1 MQDYKD
7 TKLHDLIKQTG
18 LKKSYIAEQL
28 GITPTTFWKKL
39 SGQVRFTKAELYLVS
54 ISRLKNFCGNEKVK
68 EQSSELFTRNIQ

>member
-39 SGQVRFTKAELYLVS
+39 SGQVRFTKAELYVINAILSGEYKPV
-54 ISRLKNFCGNEKVK
+54 EKFLW
-68 EQSSELFTRNIQ
+68 E

>member
-39 SGQVRFTKAELYLVS
+39 SGQAHFTKAELYVINAILSGEYKPV
-54 ISRLKNFCGNEKVK
+54 EKFVW
-68 EQSSELFTRNIQ
+68 E

>member
-39 SGQVRFTKAELYLVS
+39 SGQAHFTKAELYVINAILSGEYKPVE
-54 ISRLKNFCGNEKVK
+54 RFLWE
-68 EQSSELFTRNIQ
+68 